1 MDSVRITDA
10 RRRFLKSFDDY
21 TQGGMSPQELTD
33 LWRKFDIQ
41 PRVINYCRRQ
51 GLIKQVKAPAA
62 YVVTAEAKRLAKIV
76 EETMES
82 TENTLNSLVRRRVRK
97 RSSALNIK
105 KV

>member
-10 RRRFLKSFDDY
+10 RRRFLQNFHEY
-21 TQGGMSPQELTD
+21 TQGGTSPQELTD
-33 LWRKFDIQ
+33 LWRKFEIQ

-76 EETMES
+76 EDVMETTES
-82 TENTLNSLVRRRVRK
+82 TLNTLVRRRVRK
-97 RSSALNIK
+97 RSSAIQA
-105 KV
+105 